1 MSFHPRVPTSYGSD
15 SSVSS
20 SSSRSSHHH
29 NNKDAPSSS
38 SQHAPA
44 FDDDSDDPSFASGHV
59 VTSTPRKGAARRTRG
74 RDQEEEDPLHASDTE
89 SLNLDEADI
98 ERGIWGLGGGLPEGA
113 RARLTRR
120 SLAHL
125 SATPADLDLD
135 LASTSTTPRARFSR
149 ALRAE
154 LYAPSPSTGSS
165 TLVDRDEEVAH
176 RHRFD
181 RKERKE
187 REEELTV
194 RRPRLERTVVEED
207 EGNDGRGADIPPT
220 SNAEMEEDGSSSSPR
235 PPRRSRVGDLASYI
249 DARMSTPRR
258 SPKSRRTAT
267 GISIPPATPAA
278 PGAYPSS
285 ARKPSSRP
293 SPSSSTTT
301 TTTTPLRPPPIPSPR
316 HKTPPASASAL
327 TATGSDQIHDAFKRL
342 ITGPDGVLTHSAER
356 RAALASLPAAPSS
369 ARKEPTT
376 PHPTGY
382 YSFVPSSALPVNRKR
397 GSRNRQAQEERVEE
411 EEEEEDW
418 RGAGLGTPSHRP
430 ASKLERALRHLS
442 QAQQDDKAQEERV
455 AREEYARGFAS
466 VGEQEEREERSAV
479 DFAMAR
485 SFIERPEEHVS
496 SVEGDSSAD
505 DRPPTPPPPPP
516 VEQLRRSS
524 AEFRTNASVRF
535 AEPAATTARS
545 RSRTPSPS
553 PPASLNSSTSSR
565 RQPQSQP
572 PAPLPPRSPSPQ
584 LPPLP
589 PPIVP
594 DSPEPVRKH
603 TRSSLRRAQSYTP
616 QQLARREPLELELGG
631 DVARPSS
638 STPPRRTVQT
648 QPELEPE
655 RSPPRQS
662 SYSTSKHQTIDSP
675 RRLRPRTASA
685 EQALHSVAPVHA
697 PAPAPAPPQQQP
709 SSPSYYGSPI
719 SPEDEA
725 NLSLPLLVTQLSAA
739 VRALT
744 IARDSP
750 GQLDQNG
757 LPLTRQNNA
766 EQEREREGLA
776 LELTRRKKESDRR
789 RREMEKE
796 LQGIEQEGKGDT
808 DQRAVMLKQL
818 AETYEV
824 EQELGFKVDELRKSV
839 EGMGQLVGKQVA
851 QVVGSTLQD
860 ESRKRTHWF
869 ALALCIQIA
878 LFWLLLRITNA
889 HSNDLFQ
896 TLYYDPFLP
905 PALFHVPSAPFSRD
919 PLLAPETLALFA
931 PSGASADAMRMW
943 VEKTARVARTWG
955 WVGGGAG
962 VRSVPL

>member
-1 MSFHPRVPTSYGSD
+1 MSFHPRVPPSYGSD

-38 SQHAPA
+38 SQHALA

-59 VTSTPRKGAARRTRG
+59 ITSTPRKGAARRTRG
-74 RDQEEEDPLHASDTE
+74 RGQEEEQEDPLHASDTE
-89 SLNLDEADI
+89 SLKLDEADI
-98 ERGIWGLGGGLPEGA
+98 ERGLRGLGGGVHEGA
-113 RARLTRR
+113 RTRLTRR

-135 LASTSTTPRARFSR
+135 LASSSTTPRARFSG

-187 REEELTV
+187 RDEELTA
-194 RRPRLERTVVEED
+194 RRSRLERTVLEED
-207 EGNDGRGADIPPT
+207 EGEDDQGTVMPPT
-220 SNAEMEEDGSSSSPR
+220 SSAELEEDGSSSSPR

-249 DARMSTPRR
+249 DAKMSTPRR
-258 SPKSRRTAT
+258 SPKSRRTAAA
-267 GISIPPATPAA
+267 ISIPPTTPAA

-285 ARKPSSRP
+285 ARKPSSGP
-293 SPSSSTTT
+293 SPSSPTT
-301 TTTTPLRPPPIPSPR
+301 TTTTPLRPSPISSPR
-316 HKTPPASASAL
+316 HKTPPTSASTP
-327 TATGSDQIHDAFKRL
+327 TATASVQIHDAFKRL

-382 YSFVPSSALPVNRKR
+382 YSFVPSSALPVERER
-397 GSRNRQAQEERVEE
+397 GSRSRRAQEERVEE
-411 EEEEEDW
+411 EEEDS
-418 RGAGLGTPSHRP
+418 RGTGMGTPSHRP

-442 QAQQDDKAQEERV
+442 QAQRDDKAQEERV
-455 AREEYARGFAS
+455 AREEYERGFDSA
-466 VGEQEEREERSAV
+466 GEQEEREERSAI

-485 SFIERPEEHVS
+485 SFVDRPEDDT
-496 SVEGDSSAD
+496 SVEEESSAD
-505 DRPPTPPPPPP
+505 DRPPPPPPP
-516 VEQLRRSS
+516 VEQPRRSS
-524 AEFRTNASVRF
+524 AEFRTSASVRF
-535 AEPAATTARS
+535 AEPAATNVRS

-553 PPASLNSSTSSR
+553 PPPSLHSSTSSR
-565 RQPQSQP
+565 RQPQSRP

-589 PPIVP
+589 PPILP
-594 DSPEPVRKH
+594 ESPEPVR
-603 TRSSLRRAQSYTP
+603 TLPRSSLRRSQSYTP
-616 QQLARREPLELELGG
+616 RPLTRREPLELELERG
-631 DVARPSS
+631 VERPSS
-638 STPPRRTVQT
+638 STPPRRAVQI
-648 QPELEPE
+648 QPEPEPE
-655 RSPPRQS
+655 RTPPRQS
-662 SYSTSKHQTIDSP
+662 SSSTSIQQTSDSP
-675 RRLRPRTASA
+675 RRPRSRTATA
-685 EQALHSVAPVHA
+685 EQASQSVA
-697 PAPAPAPPQQQP
+697 PAPASTPTPDPPHQQVYIP
-709 SSPSYYGSPI
+709 SHAESPI

-744 IARDSP
+744 TARDSP
-750 GQLDQNG
+750 GQLDRNG
-757 LPLTRQNNA
+757 LPLPRRDGA
-766 EQEREREGLA
+766 EQEREREREGLA
-776 LELTRRKKESDRR
+776 QELTRRKKESDRR
-789 RREMEKE
+789 RREMENE

-808 DQRAVMLKQL
+808 DQRAEMLKQL

-824 EQELGFKVDELRKSV
+824 EQELGFKVDELRRSI
-839 EGMGQLVGKQVA
+839 EGMGQLVGEQVA
-851 QVVGSTLQD
+851 QAVGSTLQD

-878 LFWLLLRITNA
+878 LFWLLLRLTHA

-905 PALFHVPSAPFSRD
+905 PALFHLPSSPFSRD

-931 PSGASADAMRMW
+931 PSRASAGAVRMW
-943 VEKTARVARTWG
+943 AERAVRVAGTWG
-955 WVGGGAG
+955 RVGGGAG